1 MKTIFACLLVLCFQ
15 LAIAQKNQFE
25 NDPNLARKGRF
36 NVGAIVTY
44 STATPPPAFIA
55 DVSYGISSKTTLGL
69 TGGTTGALAL
79 YGIKF
84 NTLIA
89 GSENKRL
96 LFRFL
101 SVYYPERDGR
111 FMFDRQAKYV
121 MPWFLTMAVID
132 GEWKL
137 KNRIRLNLGIGLM
150 ENHCLDDMKMWFD
163 KNHDHH
169 DMGHDGELEGSLI
182 DVFTTL
188 QAGVAVPLSQ
198 RLTLKFETIAV
209 FHKMRLIH
217 KEEFKV
223 TFPINPFLY
232 FVYAF

>member
-1 MKTIFACLLVLCFQ
+1 MKTIPICLLILCSQLVL
-15 LAIAQKNQFE
+15 AQKNQFA
-25 NDPNLARKGRF
+25 NNPNLAAKGRF
-36 NVGAIVTY
+36 NAGAIITY

-55 DVSYGISSKTTLGL
+55 DVSYGISKKTTLGI

-111 FMFDRQAKYV
+111 FMFDRKPKSV
-121 MPWFLTMAVID
+121 EPWFLSMAVID

-137 KNRIRLNLGIGLM
+137 KNRMRLNVGIGLM
-150 ENHCLDDMKMWFD
+150 ENHCREDMKMWFKKD
-163 KNHDHH
+163 QEHH
-169 DMGHDGELEGSLI
+169 EMGVNGEMEESLI

-188 QAGVAVPLSQ
+188 QAGVAFPLSQ
-198 RLTLKFETIAV
+198 RLTLKFEAIAV
-209 FHKMRLIH
+209 FHKTRLIH
-217 KEEFKV
+217 KDEFKV
-223 TFPINPFLY
+223 TFPINPFLN

>member
-1 MKTIFACLLVLCFQ
+1 MIQILPRRVDSMSALSLPILRLHHLPLLLPMSATVL
-15 LAIAQKNQFE
+15 AN
-25 NDPNLARKGRF
+25 
-36 NVGAIVTY
+36 
-44 STATPPPAFIA
+44 
-55 DVSYGISSKTTLGL
+55 KTTLGI

-111 FMFDRQAKYV
+111 FMFDRKDKYV

-137 KNRIRLNLGIGLM
+137 KNRMRLNAGDR
-150 ENHCLDDMKMWFD
+150 LDGK
-163 KNHDHH
+163 
-169 DMGHDGELEGSLI
+169 SLP
-182 DVFTTL
+182 
-188 QAGVAVPLSQ
+188 G
-198 RLTLKFETIAV
+198 
-209 FHKMRLIH
+209 
-217 KEEFKV
+217 
-223 TFPINPFLY
+223 
-232 FVYAF
+232 

>member
-1 MKTIFACLLVLCFQ
+1 MKPITICLLVLCFQ
-15 LAIAQKNQFE
+15 LVLAQESQFT
-25 NDPNLARKGRF
+25 NDPNLAAKGRF
-36 NVGAIVTY
+36 NVGAIITY

-55 DVSYGISSKTTLGL
+55 DVSYGISNKTTIGI

-111 FMFDRQAKYV
+111 FMFDREPKYV

-137 KNRIRLNLGIGLM
+137 KNRMRLNAGIGLM
-150 ENHCLDDMKMWFD
+150 ETHCREDMKMWFKKD
-163 KNHDHH
+163 HDHH
-169 DMGHDGELEGSLI
+169 DMGHNGEIEESLI

-188 QAGVAVPLSQ
+188 QAGVAFPLSQ
-198 RLTLKFETIAV
+198 RLTLKLEAIAV
-209 FHKMRLIH
+209 FHKTRLIH
-217 KEEFKV
+217 KDEFKV
-223 TFPINPFLY
+223 TFPINPFLNL
-232 FVYAF
+232 VYAF

>member
-1 MKTIFACLLVLCFQ
+1 MKTIFTWLPVLCFQ
-15 LAIAQKNQFE
+15 LVLAQKSQFE

-137 KNRIRLNLGIGLM
+137 KNKIRLNVGIGLM

-169 DMGHDGELEGSLI
+169 DMGHDGELEGALI

-198 RLTLKFETIAV
+198 RLTLKFEVIAV
-209 FHKMRLIH
+209 FQKMRLIN
-217 KEEFKV
+217 KDEFKV
-223 TFPINPFLY
+223 TFPINPFLN

>member
-1 MKTIFACLLVLCFQ
+1 MKTILASLLVLCFQ
-15 LAIAQKNQFE
+15 PVFGQKKQFE
-25 NDPNLARKGRF
+25 NDPNFAAKGRF

-44 STATPPPAFIA
+44 SAATPPPAFIA
-55 DVSYGISSKTTLGL
+55 DVSYGISNKTTLGI

-111 FMFDRQAKYV
+111 FMFDRKAKYV

-137 KNRIRLNLGIGLM
+137 KNRIRLNAGIGLM

-163 KNHDHH
+163 KNHNHH
-169 DMGHDGELEGSLI
+169 DMHNGELEGSLI
-182 DVFTTL
+182 DVFATL
-188 QAGVAVPLSQ
+188 QAGAAFPLSE
-198 RLTLKFETIAV
+198 RLTMKLEVIAV
-209 FHKMRLIH
+209 FHNMRLIH
-217 KEEFKV
+217 KDEFKV
-223 TFPINPFLY
+223 TFPINPFLN